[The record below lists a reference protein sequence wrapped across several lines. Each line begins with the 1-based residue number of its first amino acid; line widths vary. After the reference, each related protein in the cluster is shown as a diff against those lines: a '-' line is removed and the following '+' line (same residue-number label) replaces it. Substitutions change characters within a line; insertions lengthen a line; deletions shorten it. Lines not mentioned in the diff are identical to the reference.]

1 MKDTHHNTQN
11 SALFDL
17 FKISFVCSYDEKT
30 ERVVPV
36 TVNISIIIK
45 DILQIKEIDHTYTLK
60 VINPNEIK
68 I

>member
-1 MKDTHHNTQN
+1 M
-11 SALFDL
+11 LIY
-17 FKISFVCSYDEKT
+17 FKISFVFSYDEKT

-60 VINPNEIK
+60 VIQLKEIK
-68 I
+68 SR